1 MIDREFTIE
10 FTGREQRISVT
21 FKESN
26 QGFTPGF
33 GEIHQ
38 IPMDVVPYEGDYRV
52 TPTVDGS
59 VLKTRDKFMADD
71 LTVEPIPYFDTSNTA
86 GGRTIYIA
94 DEV

>member
-71 LTVEPIPYFDTSNTA
+71 LTVEPIPYAEVKNVANGVTV
-86 GGRTIYIA
+86 TIG
-94 DEV
+94 D